1 MTRWRGLRVDT
12 RWMLD
17 GVEGFDELVAGLRAR
32 GWDPV
37 KARRWLSFLA
47 RHLNATGSRELAW
60 WRLPKAVQRGRWA
73 STMTTPPGN
82 NMYPCRLDLRLR
94 GRVKPLL
101 RSLRWSFSGMVVI
114 VLPMVALEVVQ
125 ALAPELAGA
134 NASKVPR
141 AAGAMGILVGIAM
154 IAVGLVLAIYRWAQV
169 PEPAEVTGSPRESL
183 RRDLRMSVAQ
193 WLIFGAVLGVV
204 GGLAAGVTAAVDE
217 GEPALFVPVLL
228 VVGALFF
235 MVGVLFGVMLFQF
248 GVTTSARYLAAVRHL
263 ALRRRVPWRLM
274 RFLGDAR
281 DAGLLIERGA
291 VFEFRDRVTQD
302 YLATEWSVSAKEP
315 SRQGRG

>member
-1 MTRWRGLRVDT
+1 
-12 RWMLD
+12 MLD
-17 GVEGFDELVAGLRAR
+17 GVEGLDELVAGLRAR
-32 GWDPV
+32 GWDPA

-47 RHLNATGSRELAW
+47 RHLNATGSWELAW
-60 WRLPKAVQRGRWA
+60 WRLPDAVRRGWWA
-73 STMTTPPGN
+73 STMTRPPGN
-82 NMYPCRLDLRLR
+82 NMHPCHLDLRLR

-101 RSLRWSFSGMVVI
+101 RSLRWTFSGMVVA
-114 VLPMVALEVVQ
+114 VLPAIALEIAQ
-125 ALAPELAGA
+125 ALAPDLAGP
-134 NASKVPR
+134 NASKVPGT
-141 AAGAMGILVGIAM
+141 AGVVAILVGIAM

-183 RRDLRMSVAQ
+183 RRDLRMSMAQ
-193 WLIFGAVLGVV
+193 WLVFGAVLGVV

-217 GEPALFVPVLL
+217 GEPALLVPVLV
-228 VVGALFF
+228 VVGALCFV
-235 MVGVLFGVMLFQF
+235 VGVLFGVMLFLF

-291 VFEFRDRVTQD
+291 VFRFRDRATQD
-302 YLATEWSVSAKEP
+302 YLATEWAGSVGRP
-315 SRQGRG
+315 SR